1 MFDQVLNTL
10 LVGTHNLTAKISSYT
25 HSVGTQY
32 TLVATPNSYYNLGL
46 AVVQLSCVTMT
57 SFIKLEF

>member
-1 MFDQVLNTL
+1 MLVQVLNTL

-57 SFIKLEF
+57 